1 LGKRLFSSFI
11 NGLSGGVLATDWL
24 SHLGITSFFIPLFIA
39 IGTAIFYLLCGLPKY
54 DHNKK
59 LIAFLIFVG
68 GLILFITTWQTLHPW
83 ELLMTAFFLLV
94 VGLYPLFLRNLAYMK
109 SIVISACWT
118 FFTLILPVWMTA
130 HLDHLPYTELVL
142 MSILFYAL
150 TIPSDI
156 RDSESDPSNLR
167 TLPQLIGA
175 LASGL
180 IGMSLIVLFG
190 FWNYLINGSTTLF
203 LFSVFELT
211 IVGCYLYHRKD
222 WLVNLADASL
232 MLLGF
237 CYFFF

>member
-1 LGKRLFSSFI
+1 LEKRLFSSLI
-11 NGLSGGVLATDWL
+11 NGLCGGVLAAGWL

-39 IGTAIFYLLCGLPKY
+39 TGTAIFYLLCGLPKY

-59 LIAFLIFVG
+59 LIALLVLTG

-83 ELLMTAFFLLV
+83 ELLMTAVFLLSL
-94 VGLYPLFLRNLAYMK
+94 GLYPLFLRNLAYLK

-118 FFTLILPVWMTA
+118 FFTLILPIWMTA
-130 HLDHLPYTELVL
+130 HLDRLPYTELVF

-167 TLPQLIGA
+167 TLPQLIGS

-203 LFSVFELT
+203 LFSVLELT
-211 IVGCYLYHRKD
+211 IVGCYLHHRKD
-222 WLVNLADASL
+222 WLVHLSDASL

-237 CYFFF
+237 CYFLF